1 VHWDDARCR
10 CYPTHILT
18 TAILFCISVC
28 FLPRVIFAVRLF
40 CTRLASPGT
49 RVAFYARQNV
59 PFVRARSTFASNRER
74 SKKCVACARRLST
87 RFFPSERSERIFQVY
102 DAGLALL
109 PALAAPLF
117 QSHRH
122 FYEFGIS
129 LLFGPLG
136 ASFFTTARSLLAAL
150 S

>member
-1 VHWDDARCR
+1 
-10 CYPTHILT
+10 
-18 TAILFCISVC
+18 
-28 FLPRVIFAVRLF
+28 VRLF

-59 PFVRARSTFASNRER
+59 PFVRARSTFTSNRE
-74 SKKCVACARRLST
+74 SSSVAKSVSRAREDSQLV
-87 RFFPSERSERIFQVY
+87 FFSSERSERIFQVY

-109 PALAAPLF
+109 PPAAPLF

-150 S
+150 VISRNSEPICSRGAFAERENWALSLWPGGKN